1 MAWLNLWSVGV
12 WLAIGTPVAVL
23 PTLAS
28 AQGYTQQQEQ
38 MCSGDALRLCGDAVP
53 DVDRITA
60 CMIAKRDQ
68 LSAGCKVFFRDTAP
82 ALAPAAARRPLS
94 IKPDKVRKAKKR
106 RDDD

>member
-1 MAWLNLWSVGV
+1 MVRLNLCSVGV
-12 WLAIGTPVAVL
+12 WLTIGVSGALL
-23 PTLAS
+23 PTRAP

-60 CMIAKRDQ
+60 CMIAKREQ
-68 LSAGCKVFFRDTAP
+68 LSPGCKVFFRDTEP
-82 ALAPAAARRPLS
+82 ALAPATARKPLS
-94 IKPDKVRKAKKR
+94 IKPKPRKPKKR